1 MGTKPFTISFDIDGV
16 WCDFVFGFTK
26 IAQELGMI
34 THVNKVQEQK
44 YWSFK
49 DSHGLTDAE
58 HGRLVQRL
66 EELGDRF
73 WVSIPPVNGITP
85 WETFKSLQKR
95 TDTEI
100 VFLTSRRFCTVEGI
114 QEWFKRY
121 GQIDI
126 SKNKIY
132 MVTNNDK
139 RSAAM
144 QAKVDIHIDDSPEAL
159 ELLLDKKYPKK
170 LVGIKYKYNE
180 HMWGDPRI
188 IWVDSLIDYLLLC
201 QQTLRKEYAY

>member
-1 MGTKPFTISFDIDGV
+1 MLKKPFTISFDLDGV

-49 DSHGLTDAE
+49 DSHGLTDKE
-58 HGRLVQRL
+58 HERLVERL

-73 WVSIPPVNGITP
+73 WVNIPPVNGITP
-85 WETFKSLQKR
+85 WETYKSLNR
-95 TDTEI
+95 RSDTRI
-100 VFLTSRRFCTVEGI
+100 VFITSRRFCTLGGI
-114 QEWFKRY
+114 QEWFKQY

-126 SKNKIY
+126 KKEQIY

-144 QAKVDIHIDDSPEAL
+144 QAEVDIHIDDSPEAL
-159 ELLLDKKYPKK
+159 ELLLDKPYPKQV
-170 LVGIKYKYNE
+170 VGIKYKYNE
-180 HMWGDPRI
+180 QLWADKRI
-188 IWVDSLIDYLLLC
+188 MWVDSLIDYLLIC
-201 QQTLRKEYAY
+201 QNILRRSYDN